1 MGCSK
6 NSFKKE
12 GHNDVSLPQET
23 RKIPNV
29 TYLPKQ
35 LEKRKKK
42 KKKER
47 PNLAEKKKIQ
57 VVNIPNI
64 IQFNTIQYH
73 TIQYQKANLIKNGQN
88 TQKKDLL
95 FQRGHTDV

>member
-73 TIQYQKANLIKNGQN
+73 TISYNIEHCHLEFEFRHLTPIFNLA
-88 TQKKDLL
+88 
-95 FQRGHTDV
+95 

>member
-1 MGCSK
+1 MLLKKNNGSTMKSKNKWENTTSNWKRNHSSTKSMGCSK

-42 KKKER
+42 KR
-47 PNLAEKKKIQ
+47 R
-57 VVNIPNI
+57 
-64 IQFNTIQYH
+64 
-73 TIQYQKANLIKNGQN
+73 
-88 TQKKDLL
+88 KKD
-95 FQRGHTDV
+95 QI

>member
-42 KKKER
+42 KR
-47 PNLAEKKKIQ
+47 R
-57 VVNIPNI
+57 
-64 IQFNTIQYH
+64 
-73 TIQYQKANLIKNGQN
+73 
-88 TQKKDLL
+88 KKD
-95 FQRGHTDV
+95 QI

>member
-57 VVNIPNI
+57 V
-64 IQFNTIQYH
+64 
-73 TIQYQKANLIKNGQN
+73 L
-88 TQKKDLL
+88 
-95 FQRGHTDV
+95 